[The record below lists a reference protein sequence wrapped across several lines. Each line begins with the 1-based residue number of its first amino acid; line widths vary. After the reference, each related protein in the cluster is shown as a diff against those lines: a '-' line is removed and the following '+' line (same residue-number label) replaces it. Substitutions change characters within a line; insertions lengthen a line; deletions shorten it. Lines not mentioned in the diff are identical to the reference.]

1 MKILDTEEM
10 LRANLEALKQKRKK
24 ELLDIEKKVV
34 EQTSLAPAISEEQVL
49 KQMNFID
56 KHNFVENKYKCI
68 LLTNSP
74 EVKVAYNRMIKNDIK
89 TIG

>member
-24 ELLDIEKKVV
+24 DLLDIEKKVV
-34 EQTSLAPAISEEQVL
+34 EQTVLAPAISEEQVL

-68 LLTNSP
+68 LLTSSP
-74 EVKVAYNRMIKNDIK
+74 EVKAAYNKMIKNDIK